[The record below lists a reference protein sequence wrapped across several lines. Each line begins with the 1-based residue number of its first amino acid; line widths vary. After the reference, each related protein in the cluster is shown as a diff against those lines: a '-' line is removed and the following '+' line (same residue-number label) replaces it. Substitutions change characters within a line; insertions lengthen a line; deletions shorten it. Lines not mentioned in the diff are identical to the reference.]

1 MILPSSHSPAGAGSR
16 NEGGSERTSEGLEPH
31 DGLKPGPVFVCCLWA
46 HPAPAP
52 GSSVEQGQIEM
63 KDERQ
68 AFSGWEIFQRGN
80 EQNIEKTTENG
91 GASTLAVAGIPCL
104 ILGLCQGSTGKAVTD
119 GHSGHKSDPPMW
131 LF

>member
-63 KDERQ
+63 KDEKQ

-80 EQNIEKTTENG
+80 AFMIETT
-91 GASTLAVAGIPCL
+91 AAD
-104 ILGLCQGSTGKAVTD
+104 CQGAGRMFQTATMETAAVLV
-119 GHSGHKSDPPMW
+119 S
-131 LF
+131 

>member
-63 KDERQ
+63 KDEGQ
-68 AFSGWEIFQRGN
+68 AFSGLGN
-80 EQNIEKTTENG
+80 VFMIETT
-91 GASTLAVAGIPCL
+91 AAD
-104 ILGLCQGSTGKAVTD
+104 CQGAGRMSQTATMGTAAVLV
-119 GHSGHKSDPPMW
+119 S
-131 LF
+131 

>member
-1 MILPSSHSPAGAGSR
+1 MILPSSHSPAGAGTR

-63 KDERQ
+63 KDEGQ
-68 AFSGWEIFQRGN
+68 AFSGLGN
-80 EQNIEKTTENG
+80 VFMIETT
-91 GASTLAVAGIPCL
+91 AAD
-104 ILGLCQGSTGKAVTD
+104 CQGAGRMSQTVTMGTAAVLV
-119 GHSGHKSDPPMW
+119 S
-131 LF
+131 